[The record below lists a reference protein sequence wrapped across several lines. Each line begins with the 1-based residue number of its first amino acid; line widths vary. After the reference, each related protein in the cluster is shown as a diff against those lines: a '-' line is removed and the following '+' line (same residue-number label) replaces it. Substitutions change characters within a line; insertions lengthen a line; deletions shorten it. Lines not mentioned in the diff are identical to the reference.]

1 MEKTLER
8 LSQEIDAAMKKND
21 YKTVTECAR
30 EILMRP
36 YEEVGADAFVR
47 ASVIFA
53 YALLKLGQTDDA
65 GNVLKSLLKSGL
77 GAVDSHYL
85 LFCIAYER
93 RNLAE
98 IVDHGKKFI
107 ELIREKEKQPESIT
121 TAVQNAHEL
130 INNLATALLEDGQY
144 EDAVEV
150 LNTGIRLKPDYNLF
164 YVNLG
169 IACHRQDNFEEA
181 ENILLEG
188 LKKCDDGG
196 EIHRTLGLVYD
207 EKYYYLNAE
216 IQLKKAVEKGVF
228 EALLDLGMLYYKLY
242 KIYDAEEELQNYLKY
257 NPGETNA
264 TNLLYDLRSLEFYG
278 KPEQTISAAMIVK
291 NEENMLGE
299 CIESFRE
306 AVDEIVVV
314 DTGSTDRTVEIA
326 ESYHVKV
333 YHHKWKDDF
342 SEARNFSI
350 GKATG
355 DWVLVID
362 ADERLEREDIPKVR
376 SMKWQDKYDA
386 VCFAVY
392 SSLPGQMGNANFGK
406 HYSPRLFRKRKDIY
420 YYGIVHNL
428 LQVPDEV
435 YVTGIRLY
443 HLGYDLDQTRMKK
456 KFQRSL
462 ELLLKQVEE
471 QPDDPFV
478 LLNVAQM
485 YLSRNYTKEAEEYAL
500 RCVRLLEDNPGSQEH
515 LLLMGLYQLSII
527 YLRRRDFEKCEEF
540 AHRAL
545 KIKDN
550 YIDPMLNLG
559 WCYYNLKKYDKAVE
573 ILEKYLT
580 TLRELMENEEFNLI
594 ILNKLGSDYEAHY
607 LLGEICKERG
617 DFDAAKRFKKAL
629 ESNYYYWNIHHG
641 LGKIYLQE
649 GKYAEA
655 ADAFENAVKYGY
667 LNREKYG
674 TIGAPNELYR
684 EAVEDYKL
692 AVEKDVRAKKS
703 PPDVKDALGNIDALL
718 ESS

>member
-1 MEKTLER
+1 
-8 LSQEIDAAMKKND
+8 
-21 YKTVTECAR
+21 
-30 EILMRP
+30 
-36 YEEVGADAFVR
+36 
-47 ASVIFA
+47 
-53 YALLKLGQTDDA
+53 
-65 GNVLKSLLKSGL
+65 
-77 GAVDSHYL
+77 
-85 LFCIAYER
+85 
-93 RNLAE
+93 
-98 IVDHGKKFI
+98 
-107 ELIREKEKQPESIT
+107 
-121 TAVQNAHEL
+121 
-130 INNLATALLEDGQY
+130 
-144 EDAVEV
+144 
-150 LNTGIRLKPDYNLF
+150 
-164 YVNLG
+164 
-169 IACHRQDNFEEA
+169 
-181 ENILLEG
+181 
-188 LKKCDDGG
+188 
-196 EIHRTLGLVYD
+196 
-207 EKYYYLNAE
+207 
-216 IQLKKAVEKGVF
+216 
-228 EALLDLGMLYYKLY
+228 
-242 KIYDAEEELQNYLKY
+242 
-257 NPGETNA
+257 
-264 TNLLYDLRSLEFYG
+264 
-278 KPEQTISAAMIVK
+278 
-291 NEENMLGE
+291 
-299 CIESFRE
+299 
-306 AVDEIVVV
+306 V

-617 DFDAAKRFKKAL
+617 DFDAAKERFKKAL